1 MEIKM
6 KHLIILLALFAFPL
20 STKALAGSCGG
31 DHTHTEDT
39 KKDKQVGA

>member
-1 MEIKM
+1 M
-6 KHLIILLALFAFPL
+6 KHLIILLALVAFPL